1 MGLRFAAN
9 LDRFWADQPIRD
21 RFAQAAANDF
31 ELVEFLY
38 PHDEVEAVEDALTAS
53 GVRIS
58 LFNTGVGQR
67 SAGDKGILTIPGR
80 EDDFAACVE
89 SDLGLANRWGVTRL
103 HAVGGVPNA
112 TDRGKASVAT
122 AISNLRRV
130 ADLVHLAGVTVHV
143 EFINSIDVPGF
154 GVPSL
159 EAAVE
164 IVSVVDHPA
173 VRLQFD
179 QYHVAVSGLDPVE
192 EFRRYQDLI
201 AYVQIADADGRHE
214 PPPDSDAVPGFLRAL
229 EAGGYEEVIGL
240 EYDPRGDTAAGI
252 EWLRDWR

>member
-9 LDRFWADQPIRD
+9 LDRFWAEQPIRD
-21 RFAQAAANDF
+21 RFDEAAAHGFD
-31 ELVEFLY
+31 LVEFLY
-38 PHDEVEAVEDALTAS
+38 PHDEVQAVDDALTSS

-80 EDDFAACVE
+80 EDDFAACLE
-89 SDLGLANRWGVTRL
+89 SDLRLANRWGVTQL
-103 HAVGGVPNA
+103 HAVGGVPRA
-112 TDRGKASVAT
+112 TDRGTAAVAT
-122 AISNLRRV
+122 AVSNLRRV
-130 ADLVHLAGVTVHV
+130 ADVVHVAGVTVHV
-143 EFINSIDVPGF
+143 EFINSIDAPGF

-159 EAAVE
+159 EAAVD
-164 IVSVVDHPA
+164 IVNAVDHPA

-192 EFRRYQDLI
+192 EFSRYQDLI
-201 AYVQIADADGRHE
+201 AYVQIADTEGRHE
-214 PPPDSDAVPGFLRAL
+214 PLPGSEAVPGFLRAL
-229 EAGGYEEVIGL
+229 EARGYEGVIGL
-240 EYDPRGDTAAGI
+240 EYDPRGDTAVGI